1 MNGYGPYL
9 QHVVRKLEKM
19 NKLLTIIFM
28 LQMSLISMNS
38 FACICS
44 ADMELQEARD
54 YEYEKSEIVIVGEIT
69 YLSSDKKAFE
79 IKILE
84 KLKGDFQVGQVL
96 QGKNNYYCEPIIDS
110 LGTWLIYGGTENGK
124 LTINECGLSRSF
136 DKPEENLFFRP
147 PPPPPPSHPDSII
160 DKRAREKEFMER
172 IEEYKTI
179 AFKELEVELTQLR
192 DRKM

>member
-1 MNGYGPYL
+1 
-9 QHVVRKLEKM
+9 
-19 NKLLTIIFM
+19 
-28 LQMSLISMNS
+28 MSLISMNS

-96 QGKNNYYCEPIIDS
+96 QGKNNYY
-110 LGTWLIYGGTENGK
+110 
-124 LTINECGLSRSF
+124 
-136 DKPEENLFFRP
+136 
-147 PPPPPPSHPDSII
+147 
-160 DKRAREKEFMER
+160 
-172 IEEYKTI
+172 
-179 AFKELEVELTQLR
+179 
-192 DRKM
+192 